1 MLYEIFSI
9 NFIKY
14 PYIYIYSSTG
24 DCNESSGSQ
33 YLYTN
38 SHANFDTIK
47 QLLLFAIEL
56 KSNYPNIKSD
66 KSSITMLIN
75 FLPLS

>member
-9 NFIKY
+9 NFIKC
-14 PYIYIYSSTG
+14 PYIYSSTG

-38 SHANFDTIK
+38 NHVNFDTIK
-47 QLLLFAIEL
+47 QPLVSLKIFFVHAKIVSHISQFVNYQEL
-56 KSNYPNIKSD
+56 H
-66 KSSITMLIN
+66 
-75 FLPLS
+75 